1 MIENVEF
8 GLDLDNYP
16 EIIKLKK
23 KYGGFVEDET
33 GEVKGYSLIA
43 SPDFNKDDLRDLLDV
58 TADVIIVDY
67 NSNIKYKY
75 AIFFIDIDSM
85 DVHIFIPKLKH
96 KAARGLF

>member
-1 MIENVEF
+1 MIEKIEF

-16 EIIKLKK
+16 STIKLNK
-23 KYGGFVEDET
+23 KYGGFLEDDT
-33 GEVKGYSLIA
+33 GEVKGYTLIA
-43 SPDFNKDDLRDLLDV
+43 SPDFDKNDLRDLLDV
-58 TADVIIVDY
+58 TADAIIVDY